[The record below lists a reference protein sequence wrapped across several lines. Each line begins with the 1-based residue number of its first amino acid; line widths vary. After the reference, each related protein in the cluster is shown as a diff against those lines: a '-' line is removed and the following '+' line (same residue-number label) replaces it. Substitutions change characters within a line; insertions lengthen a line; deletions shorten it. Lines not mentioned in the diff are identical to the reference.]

1 MHNRARRARPS
12 SQREVVH
19 NSAAAQAVSSEQL
32 AAAGTQTGASH
43 PARVMARTLTPPS
56 ACGPIAERTLPQ
68 EGRCIR
74 SRPPRNAGLQS
85 RRSKPM
91 KAWTELTHFAAL
103 DWADDHHDLVVVDA
117 QGQVAL
123 ELTFAHDAEGWQQ
136 AQQAL
141 APWPGLPVA
150 VETSAGPAVDQLLQ
164 RGFAVYPVM
173 PKAAASYRERKRP
186 TGSKDDRHDAWSLAE
201 ALRTDGHAWSA
212 LSHLDPLTGEL
223 RALCRDE
230 ITLIEQ
236 RTALVNQLQAALKE
250 YYPAAVEAFDDWTD
264 SFTWE
269 FLLAFPT
276 PQLLVTAGQR
286 RWEKFLHTHKLWR
299 PQTVEKRLKLF
310 AEADQFKAS
319 QPIVRAKSQ
328 LAVSLC
334 KLLCTLAQQLKLY
347 RKNIEALFQEH
358 PEHGLFGSLP

>member
-1 MHNRARRARPS
+1 QSGFESRPSHLRGFPTSNPQSRRANSRLGKPKAGLGASNTFSRVMHNRARRARPS

-103 DWADDHHDLVVVDA
+103 DWADDHHELVVVDA

-123 ELTFAHDAEGWQQ
+123 ELTFAHNAEGWQQ

-141 APWPGLPVA
+141 AAWPG
-150 VETSAGPAVDQLLQ
+150 
-164 RGFAVYPVM
+164 
-173 PKAAASYRERKRP
+173 
-186 TGSKDDRHDAWSLAE
+186 
-201 ALRTDGHAWSA
+201 
-212 LSHLDPLTGEL
+212 
-223 RALCRDE
+223 
-230 ITLIEQ
+230 
-236 RTALVNQLQAALKE
+236 
-250 YYPAAVEAFDDWTD
+250 
-264 SFTWE
+264 
-269 FLLAFPT
+269 
-276 PQLLVTAGQR
+276 
-286 RWEKFLHTHKLWR
+286 
-299 PQTVEKRLKLF
+299 
-310 AEADQFKAS
+310 
-319 QPIVRAKSQ
+319 
-328 LAVSLC
+328 
-334 KLLCTLAQQLKLY
+334 
-347 RKNIEALFQEH
+347 
-358 PEHGLFGSLP
+358 